1 MSLWKR
7 RQQVEAEAREA
18 MAAKIEAD
26 IELSAVKQ
34 TQREV
39 SKQSETLREINRTN
53 HFSEG
58 LTKAFRGRPV

>member
-7 RQQVEAEAREA
+7 RQQVEAEALEA
-18 MAAKIEAD
+18 KAAKIEAD

-39 SKQSETLREINRTN
+39 AVQSARLREINKQN

-58 LTKAFRGRPV
+58 LQRSFRGRPA

>member
-1 MSLWKR
+1 MKIWKR

-18 MAAKIEAD
+18 KAAKIEAD
-26 IELSAVKQ
+26 IELSAAKQ

-39 SKQSETLREINRTN
+39 AIQAETLREINRTN

-58 LTKAFRGRPV
+58 LTKAFRGRPA

>member
-7 RQQVEAEAREA
+7 RRQVEAEALEA
-18 MAAKIEAD
+18 KAAKIEAD
-26 IELSAVKQ
+26 IELSAAKQ

-58 LTKAFRGRPV
+58 LTKAFRGRPA